1 MRKLRMLMVT
11 TVIACCCMF
20 AALALAGSTE
30 WAGNGYHLS
39 SGQSG
44 YLNHK
49 VSLYLS
55 EGKGE
60 DRAVCAGIRYYEKS
74 CVGRGSYAF
83 YELSNYVDGE
93 PELHNHDAEGG
104 YFHGWYE

>member
-1 MRKLRMLMVT
+1 MRRLRAPIL
-11 TVIACCCMF
+11 IAVVCSCVF
-20 AALALAGSTE
+20 AALALAARTE
-30 WAGNGYHLS
+30 WAGNGYHLA

-60 DRAVCAGIRYYEKS
+60 DRAVCAGIRSYEKS
-74 CVGRGSYAF
+74 CVGRGSYALYDLSF
-83 YELSNYVDGE
+83 YVNGE
-93 PELHNHDAEGG
+93 PELHNHDGEAG